1 MGQGRVRTEV
11 WREDFIGQPLRVRQS
26 PLLDPFLVER
36 YRDSA
41 RESLEL
47 KLIRSAHEIDSWFD
61 RNFLNASLKELKL
74 EHYWPAYAAD
84 GKLLQR

>member
-1 MGQGRVRTEV
+1 MNPL
-11 WREDFIGQPLRVRQS
+11 QPLRVRQS

-41 RESLEL
+41 RESQAL
-47 KLIRSAHEIDSWFD
+47 KLIRSAPEIDRWFD
-61 RNFLNASLKELKL
+61 RSFLNASLKELKL

-84 GKLLQR
+84 GQLLQR